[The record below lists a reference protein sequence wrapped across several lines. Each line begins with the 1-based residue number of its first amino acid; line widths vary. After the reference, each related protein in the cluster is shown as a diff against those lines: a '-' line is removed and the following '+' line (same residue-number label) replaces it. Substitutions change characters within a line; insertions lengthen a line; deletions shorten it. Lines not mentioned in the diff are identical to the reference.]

1 MPIIL
6 RKRLTVDQIA
16 ASIRSRNHVDDF
28 PSLERLKA
36 YEQWKSGTVSK
47 ILDGLLLYQEQRTKI
62 ELHELEQEISYTYKR
77 QLLLFSVKVS
87 AISLVTTAVYVI
99 QLT

>member
-1 MPIIL
+1 MIL

-16 ASIRSRNHVDDF
+16 ASIRSRNHVDNF

-47 ILDGLLLYQEQRTKI
+47 ILDGLLLYQEQRSKI
-62 ELHELEQEISYTYKR
+62 ELNELEQAISYTYKR
-77 QLLLFSVKVS
+77 QLLLFSVKVA
-87 AISLVTTAVYVI
+87 AIFLVTTAVYVI

>member
-1 MPIIL
+1 MIL

-16 ASIRSRNHVDDF
+16 ASVRSRNHVDDF

-47 ILDGLLLYQEQRTKI
+47 ILDGLLLYQEQHTKI
-62 ELHELEQEISYTYKR
+62 ELHELEQAISYKYKR
-77 QLLLFSVKVS
+77 QLLLFSVKVA
-87 AISLVTTAVYVI
+87 AIFLVTTAVYVI

>member
-1 MPIIL
+1 MLL
-6 RKRLTVDQIA
+6 RKRRTVDQVA
-16 ASIRSRNHVDDF
+16 ASIKSRNHVDDF

-47 ILDGLLLYQEQRTKI
+47 ILDGLWLYQEQRTKI
-62 ELHELEQEISYTYKR
+62 ELLEIEQAISYTYKR
-77 QLLLFSVKVS
+77 QLLLFSVKVA

>member
-1 MPIIL
+1 MIL
-6 RKRLTVDQIA
+6 RKILTVDQIA
-16 ASIRSRNHVDDF
+16 ASIRSINHVDDF

-62 ELHELEQEISYTYKR
+62 ELHELEQAISYTYKR
-77 QLLLFSVKVS
+77 QLLLFSVKIA
-87 AISLVTTAVYVI
+87 AIFLVTTAVYVI